1 MSSCLK
7 IGHRLLNGDQIIS
20 ALVQYKL
27 LETLVGQV
35 LLDEVVK
42 EIPVSQQELF
52 QILIGT
58 TEETP
63 PDNLERFL
71 SQWCEQRGVTLEYFN
86 TVILRD
92 FRVRKFKHLH
102 FANRVESEFLR
113 VKTDLDL
120 VEYSLLRVTDL
131 PLAQELYFQLR
142 DDGAEFTQLARQYS
156 LGNERET
163 GGRIGPVSLSTLP
176 DAIST
181 LFSNEQI
188 GVIYGPVPIDDEF
201 WIVQLEQFTPAR
213 LTETTR
219 TNLINRM
226 YNQWLQVQVK
236 KVLGTPGMLA
246 VQPDEQLQN
255 QNDFLPVAS

>member
-42 EIPVSQQELF
+42 EIPVSKQELL
-52 QILIGT
+52 QILTGT
-58 TEETP
+58 AAETP
-63 PDNLERFL
+63 PDDFEPLI
-71 SQWCEQRGVTLEYFN
+71 SQWCEQRGVTLEYFH

-92 FRVRKFKHLH
+92 FQVKKFKHLY
-102 FANRVESEFLR
+102 FANQVESEFLR
-113 VKTDLDL
+113 VKTDLDQ
-120 VEYSLLRVTDL
+120 VEYSLLRVADL

-142 DDGAEFTQLARQYS
+142 DDGAEFTQLVRQYS

-163 GGRIGPVSLSTLP
+163 GGKIGPVALSALP
-176 DAIST
+176 EAIAT
-181 LFSNEQI
+181 LFCNEQPGI
-188 GVIYGPVPIDDEF
+188 IYGPVPIGDEF
-201 WIVQLEQFTPAR
+201 WIVRLAQFTAAR

-219 TNLINRM
+219 INLINRM

-236 KVLGTPGMLA
+236 KVLSTPGMLA
-246 VQPDEQLQN
+246 VQPEEQDQS
-255 QNDFLPVAS
+255 DFLPIAS